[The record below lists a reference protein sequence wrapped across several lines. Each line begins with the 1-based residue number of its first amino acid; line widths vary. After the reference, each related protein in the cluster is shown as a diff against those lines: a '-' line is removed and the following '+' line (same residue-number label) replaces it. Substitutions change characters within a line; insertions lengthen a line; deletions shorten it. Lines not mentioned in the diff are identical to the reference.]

1 MSDQSTPVLL
11 RNGPKKAKWT
21 IALAHGAGA
30 SMSNRFMDS
39 FAEGLADE
47 GFQVVRFEF
56 PYMAERG
63 TTGRKRP
70 PDREP
75 VLRETW
81 RLVVEALG
89 AERLIIGGKSMGGR
103 IASLVADEFQV
114 QGLVCLGYPFHPSG
128 KPDKLR
134 IEHLQTIQ
142 TPTLILQGTRDK
154 FGDQTEVASYALADT
169 VRVHWL
175 PDGDHSF
182 QPGRSSDRTIEQNT
196 KRAIRQI
203 TRFIAEVDGEMQVT

>member
-1 MSDQSTPVLL
+1 MSGQTTPVLL
-11 RNGPKKAKWT
+11 KNGPKKAKWT

-39 FAEGLADE
+39 FAEGLADK

-63 TTGRKRP
+63 RTGRKRP
-70 PDREP
+70 PDREA

-81 RLVVEALG
+81 KLVIESLG
-89 AERLIIGGKSMGGR
+89 NERLIIGGKSMGGR

-114 QGLVCLGYPFHPSG
+114 AGLVCLGYPFHPSG

-134 IEHLQTIQ
+134 IEHLQDIQ

-154 FGDQTEVASYALADT
+154 FGDKTEVDGYALADT
-169 VRVHWL
+169 VRTHWL

-182 QPGRSSDRTIEQNT
+182 QPGKNSDRTVEQNY
-196 KRAIRQI
+196 KNAIRQI
-203 TRFIAEVDGEMQVT
+203 VRFIAEIDGDMQVE